1 MTEDKIIVCI
11 YINNNVSN
19 YWYSGWCFVDG
30 KIVQLTMKL
39 SLYIY
44 RHFCKPKVKYDV
56 TTQYEDISGSAIS
69 KNSLSSVEIT
79 I

>member
-1 MTEDKIIVCI
+1 MLAIIDILVG
-11 YINNNVSN
+11 VLLME
-19 YWYSGWCFVDG
+19 

-56 TTQYEDISGSAIS
+56 TTQYEDISGSEIS

>member
-1 MTEDKIIVCI
+1 MLAIIDILV
-11 YINNNVSN
+11 V
-19 YWYSGWCFVDG
+19 VLLME

-39 SLYIY
+39 SLYIF

-56 TTQYEDISGSAIS
+56 TTQYEDMSGSEIN